1 MIYANK
7 KLWHDHVRDMLI
19 TIRMHT
25 LRLNYRGVWSR
36 EAKGAYAPHE
46 ILNSMFL
53 PLIKK
58 SVGGSI
64 GGR

>member
-7 KLWHDHVRDMLI
+7 KLWYDHVSDMLI

-36 EAKGAYAPHE
+36 GAQEAYVPHE
-46 ILNSMFL
+46 ILNNMFL
-53 PLIKK
+53 PLIKNL
-58 SVGGSI
+58 SGEA
-64 GGR
+64 